1 MIVKPGPK
9 KGRAPKNWFLGLWC
23 WTRFLK
29 LPCAASSNQ
38 SVLKEKNSEYSLI
51 RRTDAKVEVPVFWLS
66 DMNSKFTGK
75 VPDTGNDRGEKEIKK
90 MKDEDTSEDEMAE
103 WHNQCN
109 GYGLGKTPGDGEG
122 QVRPV
127 CFSPWDRMNWT
138 QLANQTTAVTVLYTN
153 TIPIQLYHLSCFLM
167 IFLLTSTTCSSSQHP

>member
-1 MIVKPGPK
+1 M
-9 KGRAPKNWFLGLWC
+9 
-23 WTRFLK
+23 K

-103 WHNQCN
+103 
-109 GYGLGKTPGDGEG
+109 
-122 QVRPV
+122 
-127 CFSPWDRMNWT
+127 
-138 QLANQTTAVTVLYTN
+138 
-153 TIPIQLYHLSCFLM
+153 
-167 IFLLTSTTCSSSQHP
+167 